1 MKQTCTQDVIH
12 WQKQSLGEICQLPSS
27 GKPLI
32 FLQQCA
38 MNVISRSVM
47 HCRNQGT
54 DIAQLAESYPSA
66 QRPSLEPF
74 SAQVLEQAFKL
85 QPGKFALTEVSLGW
99 TY

>member
-1 MKQTCTQDVIH
+1 
-12 WQKQSLGEICQLPSS
+12 
-27 GKPLI
+27 
-32 FLQQCA
+32 
-38 MNVISRSVM
+38 M

-99 TY
+99 TFKADTLCMVAPDQGQSPALVDARGVERLVN